1 MNRIE
6 IIGAPFSSY
15 VWVVRMALEE
25 KRTGLAMHG
34 GTIVVDSEIGHGAT
48 FTARFPTK

>member
-6 IIGAPFSSY
+6 LIGAPFSSY

-25 KRTGLAMHG
+25 KGVPYDLVRCT
-34 GTIVVDSEIGHGAT
+34 VP
-48 FTARFPTK
+48 RC